1 MEIFVIWFS
10 YSFVAG
16 TALPFMF
23 FPGLHAWEPVKNI
36 IPFLSF
42 GPLSLRGLLW
52 VICGFFLV
60 AALLNLLARRKISAA
75 ILACLASF
83 VAGTAN
89 YYRVVDITSP
99 SHITNFYDTSFFDKT
114 IIRGT
119 IVADPD
125 QRDGFTNI
133 DIEPQV
139 IIPDPE
145 SQPSNVI
152 KLEGKTGYIR
162 AKIYPSVGDYYYA
175 LSYGDFVEINSS
187 INEPM
192 KLTNPAGFDYA
203 AYLRAR
209 NIYAS
214 TRPLRNPDEIKY
226 LGSGKIPWIWRVSLT
241 LKKKIL
247 LTIRK
252 TMRYPESAFLGGVTL
267 GLRGGVPQKVK
278 SEFQATGVAHVL
290 AVSGLHVGFVAVL
303 LMMIGRV
310 FRLPSRVSFVFVVFG
325 LIIFTLIT
333 GASPATR
340 RAAIMFSMMDF
351 FRSVMRMSLGHS
363 TVLTIP
369 LTAFIILL
377 FDPLKLPDGSFVLS
391 FMAVWSLAMISGPV
405 ENVFKI
411 LGRGWL
417 FAATLFAILA
427 STMLV
432 VVAPALYQDRTFT
445 AGYLALLALLFIL
458 AWRIERKRP
467 LTSLNIEY
475 MPKWF
480 TSFFYAQFAIQIGM
494 MFPLSAV
501 YFQRFPIAG
510 MYANFIAIPLIS
522 FIVQYGLL
530 AGLFNMILTAV
541 GLPSL
546 GIKIA
551 LLINAFNW
559 ILCRIFLGMATF
571 FARLFPYPY
580 VAVPSPL
587 KITLYY
593 VGVLIFIFWKP
604 LTFQLR
610 LFIMRL
616 RDVFEERELI
626 KRAIPAAAGALVLL
640 AVGVAAL
647 SALKKDTM
655 RVTFPDVSFGNSVLV
670 ESPDGKT
677 ILIDAGQGGSRDSGS
692 NVLAPLLSK
701 YNISRIDYL
710 LFTSLKSNT
719 IGGAPYLLEH
729 WKVDKILLPYDP
741 ARIPYGSSYYD
752 FLSAV
757 GDYNL
762 ASNPRS
768 PSAASLYIS
777 WYELVKTFKQK
788 DIPHEGIHAGDVI
801 YSVKKGGKEFRAEV
815 LASPLDSAAQE
826 SGVCVKVSYGKNSI
840 LIIPQ
845 SGRDAQWEV
854 VDHGTSTL
862 RSDIILLPKNGNPG
876 AVTDEILA
884 AAGYPRYAVIQYGYV
899 PKALRPADYFYDSD
913 LQRTVDKLNAAGI
926 PEVYRTD
933 KDGAVI
939 AVSDGENLEV
949 RTVLKRRSGEK

>member
-16 TALPFMF
+16 TAIPFMF

-52 VICGFFLV
+52 VISAFLLV
-60 AALLNLLARRKISAA
+60 ASLLNLLARRKISAA
-75 ILACLASF
+75 ILACLASL
-83 VAGTAN
+83 VAGSAN

-133 DIEPQV
+133 DIAPQV

-162 AKIYPSVGDYYYA
+162 AKIYPSIGDYYYA

-214 TRPLRNPDEIKY
+214 TRPLRNPSEIKY
-226 LGSGKIPWIWRVSLT
+226 LGSGKIPWIWKISLD

-252 TMRYPESAFLGGVTL
+252 TMMYPESAFLGGVTL

-303 LMMIGRV
+303 LIMIGRV
-310 FRLPSRVSFVFVVFG
+310 FRLPPRISFIFIVFG
-325 LIIFTLIT
+325 LIVFTLIT

-340 RAAIMFSMMDF
+340 RAAIMFSMMEF

-391 FMAVWSLAMISGPV
+391 FMAVWSLALISTPV
-405 ENVFKI
+405 ENVFKV

-417 FAATLFAILA
+417 FVATVFTILT

-432 VVAPALYQDRTFT
+432 VIAPALYSDRTFVY
-445 AGYLALLALLFIL
+445 GYLILLLLLFIL
-458 AWRIERKRP
+458 CWRIEKKRP
-467 LTSLNIEY
+467 LTSFNIEY

-510 MYANFIAIPLIS
+510 MYANFIAIPLIA

-530 AGLFNMILTAV
+530 AGLFNIIFTAI
-541 GLPSL
+541 GMPSV

-559 ILCRIFLGMATF
+559 LLCKFFLGMATF

-580 VAVPSPL
+580 IPVPSPL
-587 KITLYY
+587 QLTLYY
-593 VGVLIFIFWKP
+593 IGVLIFIFWKP
-604 LTFQLR
+604 LNFQAR
-610 LFIMRL
+610 LLIMRL
-616 RDVFEERELI
+616 KDVFEERELI
-626 KRAIPAAAGALVLL
+626 KRAIPAGVATAILIF
-640 AVGVAAL
+640 VGVIAL
-647 SALKKDTM
+647 NAFKKATM
-655 RVTFPDVSFGNSVLV
+655 RVTFLDVSFGNSVLI
-670 ESPDGKT
+670 ESPDGKS

-692 NVLAPLLSK
+692 NIIAPLLSK
-701 YNISRIDYL
+701 YNISKVDYL
-710 LFTSLKSNT
+710 IFSSLKANS
-719 IGGAPYLLEH
+719 IGGAPYILEH
-729 WKVDKILLPYDP
+729 WKVGKILLPYDP
-741 ARIPYGSSYYD
+741 AHIPYGSSYYE
-752 FLSAV
+752 FLSSL
-757 GDYNL
+757 GDYTL

-777 WYELVKTFKQK
+777 WYELSKLFTQK
-788 DIPHEGIHAGDVI
+788 EIPHIPARSGEVI
-801 YSVKKGGKEFRAEV
+801 YTYKKGDREFRAEI
-815 LASPLDSAAQE
+815 LSSPVDSATQDT
-826 SGVCVKVSYGKNSI
+826 SVCVKVTYGKNSI

-845 SGRDAQWEV
+845 SGRDAQWQL
-854 VDHGTSTL
+854 VDLGTNTL
-862 RSDIILLPKNGNPG
+862 KSDVILLPKNGNP
-876 AVTDEILA
+876 AAITDEILSA
-884 AAGYPRYAVIQYGYV
+884 SGYPPYAVIQYGYV
-899 PKALRPADYFYDSD
+899 PKALRPQDYFYDSE
-913 LQRTVDKLNAAGI
+913 LSRTYEKLNSVGI
-926 PEVYRTD
+926 TNIYRTD

-939 AVSDGENLEV
+939 AISDGEKLQISSII
-949 RTVLKRRSGEK
+949 KKSK